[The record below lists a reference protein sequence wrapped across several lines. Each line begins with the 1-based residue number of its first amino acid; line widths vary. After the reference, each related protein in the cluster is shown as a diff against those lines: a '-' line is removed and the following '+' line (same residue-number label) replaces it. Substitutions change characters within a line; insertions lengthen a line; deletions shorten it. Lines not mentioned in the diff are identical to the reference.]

1 MNNTTIGDVRT
12 ALEEY
17 NAQLAMK
24 LRIYREA
31 LLAIGTATD
40 SDAARQRYATRY
52 GLSSDG
58 PGAIARNALR
68 MVDEI
73 DEG

>member
-1 MNNTTIGDVRT
+1 MSNITVNDVRT

-17 NAQLAMK
+17 NTQLAMK

-40 SDAARQRYATRY
+40 SDAARRHYATRY
-52 GLSSDG
+52 GLSSDE

-73 DEG
+73 EEG

>member
-17 NAQLAMK
+17 NTQLAMK

-40 SDAARQRYATRY
+40 SDAARRRYATRY
-52 GLSSDG
+52 GLSSDD

-73 DEG
+73 EEG

>member
-1 MNNTTIGDVRT
+1 MNTTLANIHD

-17 NAQLAMK
+17 NTQLAMK

-40 SDAARQRYATRY
+40 SDAARQRYAMRY
-52 GLSSDG
+52 GLSSDE
-58 PGAIARNALR
+58 PGAIARNALQ

-73 DEG
+73 EEG